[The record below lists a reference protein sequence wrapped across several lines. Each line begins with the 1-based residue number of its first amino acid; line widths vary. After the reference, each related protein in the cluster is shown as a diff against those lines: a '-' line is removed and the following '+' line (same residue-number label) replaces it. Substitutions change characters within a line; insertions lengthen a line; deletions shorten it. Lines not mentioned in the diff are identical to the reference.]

1 MTNNLC
7 VQEERANRVT
17 WLRAQQRERGAG
29 TVRFRVPPA
38 NARPSVRSEAS
49 RALVAVRSMFL
60 VGSRGDRL
68 SAVVHHGFPF
78 LLLLFVPG
86 LVASQEATLT
96 TRMRVI
102 SEDLDRQLNG
112 IMASQALNYTVVNI
126 TGLPYNATTKFNP
139 KGMGQL
145 YNVTNSFIDFVQT
158 KQAYPEGMFTVENG
172 MPVFQYSLVEWR
184 IIATHYG
191 GLAGLALVG
200 VLLAAI
206 LPCVGLFFCCCR
218 CAGHCG
224 ARSQPFDKKHDH
236 CKKVMLS
243 IVLIAVA
250 TIVLFG
256 VVCAF
261 VTNQYMQDGTKELPT
276 NVKTS
281 LMDVQ
286 LFLTTT
292 KLQINNILHTNFDE
306 LEINLNSILQASGRI
321 VTEQL
326 AEYSHAVSLTNLSDI
341 VAGLESIKEDLKTM
355 QTITRDLRTNASQ
368 LDIVVRGVKNNLL
381 HTLAACKTQ
390 NCKQVLNDYKVN
402 QMSVQVD
409 FDKLPNVT
417 SALYNITMLM
427 RGNIVS
433 EVSQGKE
440 SFLKIQKDIQHAV
453 NQTIPVVSA
462 SIRRASDFPTGMA
475 HNMSALLDRLNVD
488 IDRVYIRH
496 LDVAQTHI
504 DQYSPYSA
512 WFPRYYLGLGISG
525 ILLTVFM
532 CLTFGLFCGICGKR
546 PDGYGDDC
554 CNKGSGARFLMMAVW
569 IIFLLTSVLMV
580 ITVVH
585 MVTGVL
591 IQRAICEPLKNPKDN
606 RMFALIDEIVQV
618 KKMLYPNNPHADVNM
633 SYIVSN
639 CHLNKSLY
647 TVLKLQYLI
656 DEPML
661 RDYAGR
667 YDINNTIQQ
676 LCRKISLSPGVV
688 ILTDSAKSKLNDLAQ
703 SGLSDIKFYQ
713 YAEILADN
721 ITNINL
727 EHLARQL
734 REVSAKLPDGQED
747 IRVSLEK
754 NAHDLEHYHRDL
766 VMPMAMLSEQLS
778 EKALTLQEN
787 IKFNHSS
794 MAEAIHD
801 LVDEV
806 TKAQQF
812 LNKDGPEYVQQL
824 ATRFGNAFL
833 RQVDDFLDH
842 VIEEALRG
850 VGKCGPVSNAY
861 NATLV
866 AGCNKILDPFN
877 GFWAS
882 VGWCLVLFIPTIVLC
897 VKLSALYQ
905 KSDPY
910 PGPLVES
917 EYLYDAYGDRDNIP
931 LAHVRDKKYVSHS
944 RHHPSAYVESYDG
957 PAVGYNERERI
968 TDAHQSTSHHQ
979 DSRYSDL
986 APNSTPTW
994 RSHEPTAP
1002 SDTEPHNKVF
1012 SISIESQNW
1021 DFPNGGPP
1029 RYQPAAAAPPPLSTE
1044 YERPPPYYYPGPGD
1058 RN

>member
-1 MTNNLC
+1 M
-7 VQEERANRVT
+7 
-17 WLRAQQRERGAG
+17 RG
-29 TVRFRVPPA
+29 
-38 NARPSVRSEAS
+38 
-49 RALVAVRSMFL
+49 
-60 VGSRGDRL
+60 
-68 SAVVHHGFPF
+68 
-78 LLLLFVPG
+78 
-86 LVASQEATLT
+86 
-96 TRMRVI
+96 I

-112 IMASQALNYTVVNI
+112 IMATQGLNYSTVNT

-145 YNVTNSFIDFVQT
+145 YNVTNMFIDFVQSR
-158 KQAYPEGMFTVENG
+158 QAYPEGMFVVEDG
-172 MPVFQYSLVEWR
+172 VPQFQYPLSEWK
-184 IIATHYG
+184 IVVTHYG

-200 VLLAAI
+200 ILLAAI

-224 ARSQPFDKKHDH
+224 AKSQPFDKKGDH

-243 IVLIAVA
+243 MVLIAVA
-250 TIVLFG
+250 TIILFG

-261 VTNQYMQDGTKELPT
+261 VTNQYMQEGTKELPS
-276 NVKTS
+276 NVKIS
-281 LMDVQ
+281 LKDVK
-286 LFLTTT
+286 LYLSTT
-292 KLQINNILHTNFDE
+292 KLQINNLLKTNFEE
-306 LEINLNSILQASGRI
+306 LEINLNNILQASGRI

-355 QTITRDLRTNASQ
+355 QTVTRDLRTNASQ

-409 FDKLPNVT
+409 FDKYMDRYFPKLPNVT
-417 SALYNITMLM
+417 SALHNITMLM

-453 NQTIPVVSA
+453 NQTIPMVST
-462 SIRRASDFPTGMA
+462 SIRKCGDSLINLAN
-475 HNMSALLDRLNVD
+475 NMTAIIDRLNTD

-504 DQYSPYSA
+504 DQYSPY
-512 WFPRYYLGLGISG
+512 RYYLGLGISG
-525 ILLTVFM
+525 ILLTVLM

-580 ITVVH
+580 ITVAH

-591 IQRAICEPLKNPKDN
+591 VQRAVCEPLKKPQDN
-606 RMFALIDEIVQV
+606 RMFALVDEIVQI
-618 KKMLYPNNPHADVNM
+618 KRILYPDNPNADVNM
-633 SYIVSN
+633 SYILSH
-639 CHLNKSLY
+639 CHLNESLY
-647 TVLKLQYLI
+647 KVLKLENLLN
-656 DEPML
+656 ETTL
-661 RDYAGR
+661 REYVGR

-676 LCRKISLSPGVV
+676 LRRKINLSPGVV

-734 REVSAKLPDGQED
+734 RDVATKLPEGQED

-812 LNKDGPEYVQQL
+812 LNKDGPEYVQHL

-833 RQVDDFLDH
+833 RQVDDFLEH
-842 VIEEALRG
+842 IIIEALQG
-850 VGKCGPVSNAY
+850 IGKCAPVSNAY

-882 VGWCLVLFIPTIVLC
+882 VGWCLVLFIPTIILC

-910 PGPLVES
+910 PGPLVE
-917 EYLYDAYGDRDNIP
+917 AV
-931 LAHVRDKKYVSHS
+931 HDKKYVAHS

-968 TDAHQSTSHHQ
+968 SDAHQSTSHHH

-986 APNSTPTW
+986 AP
-994 RSHEPTAP
+994 
-1002 SDTEPHNKVF
+1002 K
-1012 SISIESQNW
+1012 NW

>member
-1 MTNNLC
+1 MLSRC
-7 VQEERANRVT
+7 
-17 WLRAQQRERGAG
+17 LSG
-29 TVRFRVPPA
+29 FRLDAMVY
-38 NARPSVRSEAS
+38 
-49 RALVAVRSMFL
+49 
-60 VGSRGDRL
+60 
-68 SAVVHHGFPF
+68 HGFAILVLF
-78 LLLLFVPG
+78 SVLLVSCP
-86 LVASQEATLT
+86 VTCQETLT
-96 TRMRVI
+96 NRMRVI

-112 IMASQALNYTVVNI
+112 IMALQALNYTTMNT

-145 YNVTNSFIDFVQT
+145 YNVTNTFIDFVQS
-158 KQAYPEGMFTVENG
+158 KQAYPEGMFSVIDG
-172 MPVFQYSLVEWR
+172 IPAFQYTLSEWR
-184 IIATHYG
+184 IIVTHYG
-191 GLAGLALVG
+191 GLAGLAFVG
-200 VLLAAI
+200 LLLAAI

-236 CKKVMLS
+236 CRKVLLS
-243 IVLIAVA
+243 MVLIAVA
-250 TIVLFG
+250 TIILFG

-261 VTNQYMQDGTKELPT
+261 VTNEYMQDGTKELPS

-281 LMDVQ
+281 LKDVK
-286 LFLTTT
+286 LYLSTT
-292 KLQINNILHTNFDE
+292 KQEINNLLKTNFDE
-306 LEINLNSILQASGRI
+306 LEINLNNILQASGRI

-355 QTITRDLRTNASQ
+355 HTITRDLRTNASQ

-390 NCKQVLNDYKVN
+390 HCKQVLNDYKVN

-409 FDKLPNVT
+409 FDKYMDRYFPKLPNVT
-417 SALYNITMLM
+417 SALHNITMLM
-427 RGNIVS
+427 KGNIVS

-462 SIRRASDFPTGMA
+462 SIRRAGVFLTDLA
-475 HNMSALLDRLNVD
+475 DNMTMLIDRINVD
-488 IDRVYIRH
+488 IDKIYIKNM
-496 LDVAQTHI
+496 DVVRTHI
-504 DQYSPYSA
+504 DQYAPY
-512 WFPRYYLGLGISG
+512 RYYLGLGISG
-525 ILLTVFM
+525 ILLTVLM

-580 ITVVH
+580 ITVAH

-591 IQRAICEPLKNPKDN
+591 VQRAICEPLKNPQDN
-606 RMFALIDEIVQV
+606 RMFALLDGTVQI
-618 KKMLYPNNPHADVNM
+618 KKLLYRNNPNADINM
-633 SYIVSN
+633 SYILTN
-639 CHLNKSLY
+639 CHRNESLY
-647 TVLKLQYLI
+647 KVLKLNNLF
-656 DEPML
+656 DVDTL
-661 RDYAGR
+661 REYTGR

-676 LCRKISLSPGVV
+676 LRRKISLSPGVV

-734 REVSAKLPDGQED
+734 WEVSAKLPEGQED

-754 NAHDLEHYHRDL
+754 NAMDLEHYHRDL
-766 VMPMAMLSEQLS
+766 VVPMSTLSEQLAT
-778 EKALTLQEN
+778 KALALEEK

-794 MAEAIHD
+794 MADAIHD

-812 LNKDGPEYVQQL
+812 LNKDGPEYVQYL

-833 RQVDDFLDH
+833 RQVDDFLERVIDH
-842 VIEEALRG
+842 ALFHI
-850 VGKCGPVSNAY
+850 GKCAPVSNAY

-866 AGCNKILDPFN
+866 AGCNRILDPFN

-882 VGWCLVLFIPTIVLC
+882 VGWCLILFIPTIVLC

-910 PGPLVES
+910 PGPLVE
-917 EYLYDAYGDRDNIP
+917 AV
-931 LAHVRDKKYVSHS
+931 HDKKYVSHS
-944 RHHPSAYVESYDG
+944 RDPYAKYESYDG
-957 PAVGYNERERI
+957 PAGGYSERERVN
-968 TDAHQSTSHHQ
+968 DAHQSTSHYHHHY
-979 DSRYSDL
+979 SRYSDV
-986 APNSTPTW
+986 APNSTPSW
-994 RSHEPTAP
+994 RSHETTAP
-1002 SDTEPHNKVF
+1002 SKTEPHNKVF
-1012 SISIESQNW
+1012 SISIEAQNC

-1029 RYQPAAAAPPPLSTE
+1029 GYQPAAAAPPPLSTE
-1044 YERPPPYYYPGPGD
+1044 YERPPPYYYYPGPGD
-1058 RN
+1058 TN

>member
-1 MTNNLC
+1 M
-7 VQEERANRVT
+7 VH
-17 WLRAQQRERGAG
+17 
-29 TVRFRVPPA
+29 
-38 NARPSVRSEAS
+38 
-49 RALVAVRSMFL
+49 
-60 VGSRGDRL
+60 VGFGGDRL
-68 SAVVHHGFPF
+68 CAVVHYGFAI
-78 LLLLFVPG
+78 LCLLFV
-86 LVASQEATLT
+86 LVPRPVTCQETLT
-96 TRMRVI
+96 NRMRVI
-102 SEDLDRQLNG
+102 SDDLDRQLNG
-112 IMASQALNYTVVNI
+112 IMASQALNYSVVD
-126 TGLPYNATTKFNP
+126 TSAVDYKASTKFYP

-145 YNVTNSFIDFVQT
+145 YNVTNAFIDFVQS
-158 KQAYPEGMFTVENG
+158 KQAYPEGMLTVG
-172 MPVFQYSLVEWR
+172 DGLIPAFLYTWADWK
-184 IIATHYG
+184 IIVSHYG
-191 GLAGLALVG
+191 GLAGLTLIG
-200 VLLAAI
+200 ILLAAI

-224 ARSQPFDKKHDH
+224 AKSQPFDRKHDH
-236 CKKVMLS
+236 CKKVILS
-243 IVLIAVA
+243 MVLIGVA
-250 TIVLFG
+250 TIILFG

-261 VTNQYMQDGTKELPT
+261 VTNEYMQEGTRKLPS
-276 NVKTS
+276 NIKTS
-281 LMDVQ
+281 LTDMKLY
-286 LFLTTT
+286 LFAT
-292 KLQINNILHTNFDE
+292 KKEVDNALNTNFDE
-306 LEINLNSILQASGRI
+306 LEINLNNILQASGRI

-368 LDIVVRGVKNNLL
+368 LDIVVRGVKKNLL
-381 HTLAACKTQ
+381 HTLSACKTQ

-409 FDKLPNVT
+409 FDKYMDRYFPKLQSLPNVT
-417 SALYNITMLM
+417 SALHNITMLM

-462 SIRRASDFPTGMA
+462 SIRRFGNFASSIAENIT
-475 HNMSALLDRLNVD
+475 ALLDRTSLL
-488 IDRVYIRH
+488 IDGVYMPR

-504 DQYSPYSA
+504 DQYSPY
-512 WFPRYYLGLGISG
+512 RYYLGLGISG
-525 ILLTVFM
+525 IVLTVLM

-569 IIFLLTSVLMV
+569 IIFLLTSVLML
-580 ITVVH
+580 ITVAH

-591 IQRAICEPLKNPKDN
+591 LQRAICEPLKNPKDN
-606 RMFALIDEIVQV
+606 RMFALIDDYVQI
-618 KKMLYPNNPHADVNM
+618 KKVLYPKNPNADVNM
-633 SYIVSN
+633 SYIVTN
-639 CHLNKSLY
+639 CHLNETLY
-647 TVLKLQYLI
+647 KVLRLKNLFDI
-656 DEPML
+656 ATL

-676 LCRKISLSPGVV
+676 LRHKINLSPDVV
-688 ILTDSAKSKLNDLAQ
+688 ILTESAKLKLKDLAQ
-703 SGLSDIKFYQ
+703 SGLSDIHFYQ
-713 YAEILADN
+713 YAEILAEN

-734 REVSAKLPDGQED
+734 REVATKLPEDQKD
-747 IRVSLEK
+747 IRESLEK
-754 NAHDLEHYHRDL
+754 NAVDLELYHKDL
-766 VMPMAMLSEQLS
+766 VVPMATLSEQLS

-806 TKAQQF
+806 TKAQKF
-812 LNKDGPEYVQQL
+812 LNKDGPEYVQHL

-833 RQVDDFLDH
+833 RQVDDFLENT
-842 VIEEALRG
+842 IENAMSR

-877 GFWAS
+877 GFWVS
-882 VGWCLVLFIPTIVLC
+882 VGWCLILFIPTIVLC

-910 PGPLVES
+910 PGPLVDA
-917 EYLYDAYGDRDNIP
+917 EYLYDAYADRDNIP
-931 LAHVRDKKYVSHS
+931 LAHSQDKKYVAHN
-944 RHHPSAYVESYDG
+944 RHHTSAYVDSYDG
-957 PAVGYNERERI
+957 PAVGYNDRERI
-968 TDAHQSTSHHQ
+968 SDAHQSTSHNE
-979 DSRYSDL
+979 SRYSDL
-986 APNSTPTW
+986 APNSDPKWRCHKPTI
-994 RSHEPTAP
+994 P
-1002 SDTEPHNKVF
+1002 SETEPHSKVF
-1012 SISIESQNW
+1012 SVSIKAQNW
-1021 DFPNGGPP
+1021 NFPNGGPP